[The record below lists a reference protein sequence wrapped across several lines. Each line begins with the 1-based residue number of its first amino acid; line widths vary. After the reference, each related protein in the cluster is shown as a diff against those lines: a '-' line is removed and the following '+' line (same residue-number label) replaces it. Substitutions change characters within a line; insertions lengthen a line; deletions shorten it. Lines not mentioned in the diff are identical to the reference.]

1 MDKDNPTHQVNYD
14 LAVLVGKYDSYLR
27 WKEKQKLN
35 EVDKKNNEKFAKSF
49 VETNNITTQK
59 TVVTATQDDNMD
71 DILSDIFGEGLD

>member
-1 MDKDNPTHQVNYD
+1 M
-14 LAVLVGKYDSYLR
+14 
-27 WKEKQKLN
+27 EN